1 MGEWTQHGQVWSD
14 DGDVG
19 GDVQIGKAASVRF
32 VNPDHPGARVTV
44 YAYAHAPERPIEA
57 KVGSIEVHMGY
68 GPNLDNLG
76 IESQVWFEID
86 DDAAGD
92 ADEWD
97 PTWSEIKYE
106 SLDSFIG
113 PGTDEQRVAVAE
125 AAALAWVRSYDPKKF
140 IDWDGKRF

>member
-1 MGEWTQHGQVWSD
+1 MGWIQHGEVWSD

-19 GDVQIGKAASVRF
+19 GDTQLGKAASVRF
-32 VNPDHPGARVTV
+32 VNPDHPTARVTV
-44 YAYAHAPERPIEA
+44 YAYASAPERPIEA

-68 GPNLDNLG
+68 SADLGNLG

-86 DDAAGD
+86 DDAKGD

-106 SLDSFIG
+106 SLNSFIG
-113 PGTDEQRVAVAE
+113 PGTDEQRKAVAE
-125 AAALAWVRSYDPKKF
+125 AAALAWVRSFNAERD
-140 IDWDGKRF
+140 IHWDGERF

>member
-19 GDVQIGKAASVRF
+19 GDTQIGKAASVRF
-32 VNPDHPGARVTV
+32 VNPDYPGARVTV

-68 GPNLDNLG
+68 GPDLGNLG